1 MARAPFSIYTRKGTD
16 GKQLYCVRFYDDD
29 GSPIKSTTLW
39 DAKSPTSAA
48 RIAETMLRAG
58 VVSSEKNPLALEYLL
73 EFWTKDSDY
82 ARSRAL
88 RGVVLS
94 EQYMKVNRYLIAAHL
109 KLYLKNKRLLDLSPA
124 WLEKTILTLS
134 RAGLNARSINSTVQ
148 AVKVPFAN
156 FCRLHRLANALTS
169 VEKLREEPRERG
181 ILTADEVGRIIASE
195 DESPRAIAAALLGAL
210 CGLRHGE
217 VRGLQWADIDEETG
231 TIHIKNNLVSESEG
245 LKRPKWGSA
254 REVPLAAPVLSAL
267 QLCAYVSPYGRAGY
281 VLWNEKRPGAPISR
295 ATILTGLRR
304 ILRTIGITD
313 EMQEQRNLCFHG
325 LRHTFVS
332 LSRAS
337 GIPDFLV
344 QRMAGHKSMV
354 MTDRYSHAEGIIDF
368 AAARASLEAAVKGT
382 TKVVGSAS

>member
-1 MARAPFSIYTRKGTD
+1 MARSPFSIYTRKGTD
-16 GKQLYCVRFYDDD
+16 GKPLFCVRFFDDD
-29 GSPIKSTTLW
+29 GSPIRSKTLW

-48 RIAETMLRAG
+48 RIAESLLRAG

-73 EFWTKDSDY
+73 AFWTKDSDY

-94 EQYMKVNRYLIAAHL
+94 EKYMKGNRYLVSAHL
-109 KLYLKNKRLLDLSPA
+109 SHYLKNKRLLDLSPA
-124 WLEKTILTLS
+124 WLEKTILALS
-134 RAGLNARSINSTVQ
+134 GAGLNARSINTTIQ

-181 ILTADEVGRIIASE
+181 ILTADEVGRIIAVQG
-195 DESPRAIAAALLGAL
+195 ESPRVIAAALLGAL

-217 VRGLQWADIDEETG
+217 VRGLQWDDVDETAG
-231 TIHIKNNLVSESEG
+231 TIHVRNNLVSESEG
-245 LKRPKWGSA
+245 IKRPKWGSA
-254 REVPLAAPVLSAL
+254 REVPLAAPVLEAL
-267 QLCAYVSPYGRAGY
+267 QLCARASPYERVGY
-281 VLWNEKRPGAPISR
+281 VIWNEKRPDAPISH
-295 ATILTGLRR
+295 ATILIGFRR
-304 ILRTIGITD
+304 ILRSIGIPD

-337 GIPDFLV
+337 GLPDFLV

-354 MTDRYSHAEGIIDF
+354 MTDKYSHADGIIDF
-368 AAARASLEAAVKGT
+368 AAARASIEAAISRKAI
-382 TKVVGSAS
+382 S

>member
-1 MARAPFSIYTRKGTD
+1 MARSPFSIYTRKGTD
-16 GKQLYCVRFYDDD
+16 GKLLYCVRFFDDD
-29 GSPIKSTTLW
+29 GSPIKSKTLW
-39 DAKSPTSAA
+39 DAKSPTAAA
-48 RIAETMLRAG
+48 RLAETMLRAG
-58 VVSSEKNPLALEYLL
+58 VVSNEKNPPALEYLL

-109 KLYLKNKRLLDLSPA
+109 SPYLKNKRLLDLSPA
-124 WLEKTILTLS
+124 WLEKTILALAG
-134 RAGLNARSINSTVQ
+134 AGLNARSINTTVQ
-148 AVKVPFAN
+148 AIKVPFAN

-181 ILTADEVGRIIASE
+181 ILTADEVGRIIAIE
-195 DESPRAIAAALLGAL
+195 GESPRAIAAALLGAL

-217 VRGLQWADIDEETG
+217 VRGLQWDDVDEVAG
-231 TIHIKNNLVSESEG
+231 TIHIRHNLVSESEG

-254 REVPLAAPVLSAL
+254 REVPLAAPVLEAL
-267 QLCAYVSPYGRAGY
+267 QLCAGASPYGRVGY
-281 VLWNEKRPGAPISR
+281 VIWNEKRPGAPVSR
-295 ATILTGLRR
+295 ATVLAGFRR
-304 ILRTIGITD
+304 ILRSIGISD
-313 EMQEQRNLCFHG
+313 EQQERRNLCFHG

-337 GIPDFLV
+337 GLPDFLV

-368 AAARASLEAAVKGT
+368 AAARASLEATVKPT
-382 TKVVGSAS
+382 TKVAGGAL